1 MPLKKEKMAT
11 STCYLPPDMAALQ
24 TKNMEKMKINEG
36 YELFARLMEDE
47 KVYMNPFLTFDSVC
61 ALIGVG
67 HRELDDYIR
76 GQLGCGGHDIMKA
89 YRDSL
94 PLYFL
99 QKYGIML
106 CFSID
111 FAVLFH

>member
-1 MPLKKEKMAT
+1 
-11 STCYLPPDMAALQ
+11 MAALQ

-67 HRELDDYIR
+67 YRELDDYIR

-106 CFSID
+106 
-111 FAVLFH
+111 

>member
-11 STCYLPPDMAALQ
+11 STCYLPHDMAALQ

-106 CFSID
+106 
-111 FAVLFH
+111 